1 MKKGMGP
8 GAFVAI
14 ILGIV
19 AILII
24 LGAFGQPLLNQ
35 AKVLFD
41 KTIPGVIKTPG
52 TSSAVPETTIK
63 EVPVRE
69 RKLTGTHKENRE
81 AIIDE
86 LNACWNIMQRGGRQ
100 NEKCVV
106 IILEDDKFT
115 RTELVNALK
124 ARSEKAGNALDD
136 NWGAGDIFARGNE
149 LPGRMAYLICADYDR
164 TNRNDLYLT
173 NQRYYACE

>member
-1 MKKGMGP
+1 MKKGSSF
-8 GAFVAI
+8 ALYI
-14 ILGIV
+14 ILGII
-19 AILII
+19 ALLII
-24 LGAFGQPLLNQ
+24 LGTFWPLL
-35 AKVLFD
+35 KGYVLYAFD
-41 KTIPGVIKTPG
+41 KVIPGVIKTPG

-69 RKLTGTHKENRE
+69 RKLTGTHKENKE

-115 RTELVNALK
+115 RTELVTALK
-124 ARSEKAGNALDD
+124 AKSEKAGKALDD

-173 NQRYYACE
+173 NQRYYSCE